1 MELDPK
7 YKKGEWEVPEGYFE
21 GFEDKVLKRLESE
34 NGPKFKVYIQKN
46 LKYFA
51 AVAASLAIFIGV
63 YTSQNTKNS
72 DDINYS
78 FKDLDS
84 AELVAYEN
92 NVELSEDEFEEFIP
106 EATIDSLYQSAFS
119 TEPIEINGFSQDE
132 LEDLEEEFLPL
143 DEDI

>member
-7 YKKGEWEVPEGYFE
+7 YRKGEWDVPEGYFE

-34 NGPKFKVYIQKN
+34 KSPKFKVYIQRN

-63 YTSQNTKNS
+63 YTSQNKHNAEDS
-72 DDINYS
+72 NFS
-78 FKDLDS
+78 FNDLDS
-84 AELVAYEN
+84 SELVAFED
-92 NVELSEDEFEEFIP
+92 NVELSEEEFEEFIP
-106 EATIDSLYQSAFS
+106 EATIDSLYQSEFK
-119 TEPIEINGFSQDE
+119 IEQEVINGFSKDE
-132 LEDLEEEFLPL
+132 LEDLEEEFMPL

>member
-1 MELDPK
+1 MALDPK
-7 YKKGEWEVPEGYFE
+7 YKKEEWDVPEGYFE

-34 NGPKFKVYIQKN
+34 RVPKFKVYIQKN

-63 YTSQNTKNS
+63 YTSQNAHNN
-72 DDINYS
+72 DDIHYS

-84 AELVAYEN
+84 SELVAFEN
-92 NVELSEDEFEEFIP
+92 NVELSEDEFEELIP
-106 EATIDSLYQSAFS
+106 EATIDSIYRSEF
-119 TEPIEINGFSQDE
+119 TVEPIEINGFSQDE
-132 LEDLEEEFLPL
+132 LEDLEAEFMPL